1 MKKISKKRPWKRTFR
16 NIRMFLNNPLRIV
29 EIITGIIVASFF
41 MLTVESIANIF
52 FYNHFGDITWYYILF
67 PLASFVLI
75 LYPWVKLKSNIVK
88 PVVILLVIITYV
100 LGRNYAI
107 ENYKTYEEAKF
118 IFNQEVK
125 KKTEFMNN
133 EKDEAIFLEKYQ
145 AYIDSLA
152 KAVEGI
158 RPSLKWGKQY
168 YESYYQIEKEKFLYI
183 KQDILGETKNS
194 QEEVNRAMRE
204 FDARLVELQSGGA
217 FLPYWVRHFR
227 VK

>member
-100 LGRNYAI
+100 LG
-107 ENYKTYEEAKF
+107 
-118 IFNQEVK
+118 
-125 KKTEFMNN
+125 
-133 EKDEAIFLEKYQ
+133 
-145 AYIDSLA
+145 
-152 KAVEGI
+152 
-158 RPSLKWGKQY
+158 
-168 YESYYQIEKEKFLYI
+168 
-183 KQDILGETKNS
+183 
-194 QEEVNRAMRE
+194 
-204 FDARLVELQSGGA
+204 
-217 FLPYWVRHFR
+217 
-227 VK
+227 